1 VVAAWSMLK
10 EILIGLGVLPSR
22 YLWRNPFK
30 IIEYEELLA
39 TVTIESSDV
48 VLDIGCGGG
57 PQDLLLARIAGRV
70 VGIDVSPS
78 EIERA
83 RGLSAIYAVGR
94 PLEFRCTPLEAAGFA
109 RNEFDKVISFCVLE
123 HIVNRDEVIE
133 IISDVLRPGGQLVIS
148 VDSLATITDSRLIA
162 KHRADHAV
170 RTYFTAPGLRTLLE
184 VHGFRDVRIWPVFRS
199 PYARRLFEAGIDREF
214 RFDRYR
220 KFWTLARLKIA
231 ERRHRG
237 AESGMF
243 LCATAVKP
251 A

>member
-1 VVAAWSMLK
+1 MLK

-39 TVTIESSDV
+39 TVTIEPSDII
-48 VLDIGCGGG
+48 LDIGCGGG
-57 PQDLLLARIAGRV
+57 PQDLLLARSAARV
-70 VGIDVSPS
+70 IGIDVSTS
-78 EIERA
+78 EIARA
-83 RGLSAIYAVGR
+83 EGLRAVYAVGR
-94 PLEFRCTPLEAAGFA
+94 PLEYRCTPLEGAGFA
-109 RNEFDKVISFCVLE
+109 ANEFDKVMSFCVLE
-123 HIVNRDEVIE
+123 HIVNRDEVID
-133 IISDVLRPGGQLVIS
+133 IISDVLKPGGQLVIS
-148 VDSLATITDSRLIA
+148 VDSLATIADPRLIA

-170 RTYFTAPGLRTLLE
+170 RTYFTPPGLRTLLE
-184 VHGFRDVRIWPVFRS
+184 CHGFRDVRIWPVFTS

-214 RFDRYR
+214 QFHRYR
-220 KFWTLARLKIA
+220 KFWTLARLKLA
-231 ERRHRG
+231 ERWYRG